1 MQLRLNCGGA
11 MIAVGRISRLFG
23 TEGGVM
29 ITLYNS
35 FPDDFRME
43 GPLFVEIDKLAVP
56 LFCSSFE
63 RRGQSGAVVRF
74 DDIDTERRAEDFLVG
89 REIFIAEEEEERDD
103 EFYMED
109 LIGFKVMVGNQ
120 RGELTDYYDSEANP
134 LFEIELSGKSHLI
147 PAAEEFIAHIDFEG
161 RTIKFVLPEGLLE
174 L

>member
-1 MQLRLNCGGA
+1 MLPRLNCEGA
-11 MIAVGRISRLFG
+11 MIAVGRIGRLFG

-29 ITLYNS
+29 ITLYNT

-43 GPLFVEIDKLAVP
+43 GPLFVDIDKLAVP

-74 DDIDTERRAEDFLVG
+74 DDIDTERRAEELLVG
-89 REIFIAEEEEERDD
+89 REIFIADTEEDDD

-109 LIGFKVMVGNQ
+109 LIGFEVIVGNE

-134 LFEIELSGKSHLI
+134 LFEIELGGKSHLI

-161 RTIKFVLPEGLLE
+161 RIIKFVLPEGLLE

>member
-1 MQLRLNCGGA
+1 MV
-11 MIAVGRISRLFG
+11 AVGRIGRLFG

-29 ITLYNS
+29 ITLYSS

-43 GPLFVEIDKLAVP
+43 EPLFVEIDKLAVP
-56 LFCSSFE
+56 LFCSSVE

-74 DDIDTERRAEDFLVG
+74 EDIDTERRAEELLIG
-89 REIFIAEEEEERDD
+89 REIFIAEEQEEDD

-109 LIGFKVMVGNQ
+109 LIGFEVVVGKE

-134 LFEIELSGKSHLI
+134 LFEIELSGKRHLI

-161 RTIKFVLPEGLLE
+161 RIIKFVLPEGLLE

>member
-1 MQLRLNCGGA
+1 
-11 MIAVGRISRLFG
+11 MIAVGRIGRLFG

-29 ITLYNS
+29 ITLYTT

-43 GPLFVEIDKLAVP
+43 EPLFIRVDELAVP

-63 RRGQSGAVVRF
+63 RRGQSSAVVKF
-74 DDIDTERRAEDFLVG
+74 DDIDTERRAEEWLVG
-89 REIFIAEEEEERDD
+89 REIFVEEQQQDDD

-109 LIGFKVMVGNQ
+109 LIGFKASVGRQ
-120 RGELTDYYDSEANP
+120 RGEVIDYYDSEANP
-134 LFEIELSGKSHLI
+134 LFEIRLGDKQHLI
-147 PAAEEFIAHIDFEG
+147 PAQEEFIAHIDFDK